1 MILRFLAA
9 HRRLRLGAVAALC
22 LGLGWGVL
30 EGVFRSEWFGE
41 RVRAAATRELAA
53 ASGGIVTIGGL
64 RRGPSRLSFD
74 LLDVAIKSSERPD
87 LPPILTIPQVS
98 ARLGWTSVLGGSLS
112 LDSLDI
118 RDPLL
123 QIEAGKDGMS
133 NIPVPPQE
141 GLAPELE
148 VRDFTLSGGRVL
160 WNRQELGVQFRA
172 SGLDVSREYDPALGG
187 YVLDATLKDPVWE
200 VAGRA
205 SPPADVARLSVVSSE
220 AGIEVRNASL
230 VAEAYSLEV
239 SGSLADLRRPR
250 FDGTYS
256 LAADVG
262 ALGDWLLAPQSPW
275 SGSIRARGDLRWDA
289 TSGLRYQGTLTGEEV
304 RHASLNADASF
315 TAPVAGDGDRFEL
328 ESISGAILGGTFAG
342 TAALGDLA
350 GERLLS
356 ASGSIDGIT
365 LDSLVSASGMGKVPW
380 KGSLSLEL
388 NASGSR
394 SEGLDVQTE
403 LVVHPL
409 GGASTLP
416 VEGKGSWRYVSRTNR
431 VHVHALDLTTPNA
444 EVASSGS
451 FRLNGQGELEVKASM
466 ESLEAGQ
473 RILAL
478 IHPAV
483 EIPPDAP
490 DGRYTFDGTLR
501 GRIDRPAETEL
512 EGEFAIEDFSFGGQR
527 WERLDVSGVLS
538 AESIEARQGRVRDG
552 LGTVAFDGSLP
563 LLEEGPVD
571 IRASASR
578 MDTGKLAKAGGF
590 GWPIGGKLSMD
601 AAVAGTLQR
610 PQARG
615 IIELSDPSFFGE
627 PFESLSAEAV
637 YEPDGFEI
645 RNATLVRGSSTLR
658 ASASLKPDSEDVA
671 FQVESNRWPLD
682 SFAWLQ
688 LLSPGLSG
696 DAGFELRASG
706 RATGRGNAL
715 QEMELEG
722 SWDVSNLRQG
732 EIELGQWSGDLRS
745 ERGHPSVVFEWKGDA
760 FGGGVTGQ
768 ATFVQ
773 NEPASYNG
781 SIAFLDLNVPSL
793 ATLIELPIG
802 NIEGEIGGQA
812 TFGGVAGV
820 TDTFELN
827 GTIDRIEARL
837 PRGDPD
843 EESYRISNVFPA
855 RWAIKG
861 DSLKLDSMH
870 LSGPGTE
877 LEIDGAVEFGDS
889 PVTDVALDG
898 TLNLGMLSD
907 LPGGLQL
914 GGTTEIELR
923 LAGEFRDPKIEG
935 SVEFVDAAVRTA
947 GVQFGLNQVDG
958 RIHFQEGLGRIDGLT
973 AAFGGGT
980 VTVDGTTALEDGEFE
995 YRLNAS
1001 AQDMRVDFPESVSS
1015 VIDGRFTL
1023 AGIGTRSILSGDA
1036 VVSSMS
1042 TRDNL
1047 SFGELFES
1055 IQHPEAWQT
1064 SIPALADVQLNVQ
1077 ISAVSHLP
1085 IETSLVRDIEAD
1097 FDINVVGTV
1106 ANPSILGSVGIAQG
1120 EVRMLGTHYRIN
1132 RGEIRFVNP
1141 IRAEPVLNV
1150 ELETRIRDVDIT
1162 LVLSGPTSKL
1172 DLSYRSDPPLP
1183 FYELV
1188 DLVAVGKEPTIDPGI
1203 ATRRRIEQQSLV
1215 QTGADTL
1222 LSQTLERPVSQ
1233 RLQRFFGVSR
1243 LKVDPQVGGLE
1254 ANPSARISTE
1264 QQIAD
1269 DLTLIYS
1276 YDLSSA
1282 QQQAIR
1288 IEWNPDR
1295 KWSVVVTRDQN
1306 GLVGS
1311 DVLYKVRLP

>member
-1 MILRFLAA
+1 MIFRFLAA
-9 HRRLRLGAVAALC
+9 HRRLRLGAVAGLC

-30 EGVFRSEWFGE
+30 EGLFRSDWFGE
-41 RVRAAATRELAA
+41 RVRAAAVRELAA

-64 RRGPSRLSFD
+64 RRGPSRLSFELVD
-74 LLDVAIKSSERPD
+74 LAIKSGERPEM
-87 LPPILTIPQVS
+87 PPILRIPEVS
-98 ARLGWTSVLGGSLS
+98 ARLGWTSVLGGSVS

-118 RDPLL
+118 RDPVL
-123 QIEAGKDGMS
+123 QIEAGPDGTS
-133 NIPVPPQE
+133 NIPIPPRDA
-141 GLAPELE
+141 LAPALE
-148 VRDFTLSGGRVL
+148 VREFTLSGGRVL
-160 WNRQELGVQFRA
+160 WNRQEMGVQFRA
-172 SGLDVSREYDPALGG
+172 SGLDVSREYDRALGR
-187 YVLDATLKDPVWE
+187 YVLDATLTEPVWE

-205 SPPADVARLSVVSSE
+205 SPPADVARLSAVSSE
-220 AGIEVRNASL
+220 SGIEIRSASL
-230 VAEAYSLEV
+230 LAEAYRLEV
-239 SGSLADLRRPR
+239 SGALVDLRHPR
-250 FDGTYS
+250 FDGTYT
-256 LAADVG
+256 LAADVR
-262 ALGDWLLAPQSPW
+262 ALADWLLAPDSPW
-275 SGSIRARGDLRWDA
+275 SGNVRAQGEMQWD
-289 TSGLRYQGTLTGEEV
+289 TSSGLRYQGTLAGEGL
-304 RHASLNADASF
+304 RHADLIADATF
-315 TAPVAGDGDRFEL
+315 TTPVVGDGGGFEL
-328 ESISGAILGGTFAG
+328 EAVSGAILGGAFAG
-342 TAALGDLA
+342 TAAVRDLT
-350 GERLLS
+350 GERLLA
-356 ASGSIDGIT
+356 ASGSIDGVT
-365 LDSLVSASGMGKVPW
+365 LDSLVSAAGMGKVPW
-380 KGSLSLEL
+380 NGTLNLEIE
-388 NASGSR
+388 ASGSP
-394 SEGLDVQTE
+394 SDGLDVLTE
-403 LVVHPL
+403 LVVYPL

-416 VEGKGSWRYVSRTNR
+416 VEGTGSLRYGSRANR
-431 VHVHALDLTTPNA
+431 VQIRALNLATPNA
-444 EVASSGS
+444 EIATSGS
-451 FRLNGQGELEVKASM
+451 FRLVGEGALEVEASM
-466 ESLEAGQ
+466 ETLQAGE

-478 IHPAV
+478 VHPSL
-483 EIPPDAP
+483 EFPPDAP

-501 GRIDRPAETEL
+501 GRLDRPAETEL
-512 EGEFAIEDFSFGGQR
+512 EGEFAIEDFAFGGQR
-527 WERLDVSGVLS
+527 WERLNVSGVLS
-538 AESIEARQGRVRDG
+538 AESVEARHGQIVDG
-552 LGTVAFDGSLP
+552 NGTVAFHGSLP
-563 LLEEGPVD
+563 LLDEGAVE
-571 IRASASR
+571 IRATASGL
-578 MDTGKLAKAGGF
+578 DAGKLAKAGGF
-590 GWPIGGKLSMD
+590 GWPIDGSLSMD
-601 AAVAGTLQR
+601 VAVAGTLER
-610 PQARG
+610 PRARG
-615 IIELSDPSFFGE
+615 SIEVAAPSFFGE
-627 PFESLSAEAV
+627 PFESLSAEAT

-645 RNATLVRGSSTLR
+645 RNATLVRGSSALQ
-658 ASASLKPDSEDVA
+658 ASASLRPGSEDVE

-688 LLSPGLSG
+688 LLSPGISG

-732 EIELGQWSGDLRS
+732 EIELGQWRGELRS
-745 ERGHPSVVFEWKGDA
+745 ERGHPNVVFEWQGDA

-773 NEPASYNG
+773 SEPASYNG
-781 SIAFLDLNVPSL
+781 NIAFLNLNLPFL
-793 ATLIELPIG
+793 ASLIEIPIG
-802 NIEGEIGGQA
+802 DIEGEIEGQA

-820 TDTFELN
+820 ADTFEVN
-827 GTIDRIEARL
+827 GTIDRIETRL
-837 PRGDPD
+837 PRGDRN
-843 EESYRISNVFPA
+843 ESAYRVSNVFPA

-861 DSLKLDSMH
+861 NALRLDSMH

-877 LEIDGAVEFGDS
+877 LEIDGAVGFGGV
-889 PVTDVALDG
+889 PVTDLALDG

-923 LAGEFRDPKIEG
+923 LEGEFRNPKIEG
-935 SVEFVDAAVRTA
+935 SVEFVDAAVRTSR
-947 GVQFGLNQVDG
+947 VQFGLNQVEG

-973 AAFGGGT
+973 ASFGGGA
-980 VTVDGTTALEDGEFE
+980 VTVDGTTALDEGDFE
-995 YRLNAS
+995 YRLNAR
-1001 AQDMRVDFPESVSS
+1001 AQDVRVDFPESVSS
-1015 VIDGRFTL
+1015 VIDGQFTL

-1036 VVSSMS
+1036 VISSMS

-1047 SFGELFES
+1047 TFGELFES
-1055 IQHPEAWQT
+1055 IQQPKAWQT

-1077 ISAVSHLP
+1077 IGAATHLP
-1085 IETSLVRDIEAD
+1085 IKTSLVREIEAD
-1097 FDINVVGTV
+1097 FDLNVVGTV
-1106 ANPSILGSVGIAQG
+1106 ANPSILGSIGIAQG

-1162 LVLSGPTSKL
+1162 LVLSGPSSKL

-1188 DLVAVGKEPTIDPGI
+1188 DLVAIGKEPTVDPGL
-1203 ATRRRIEQQSLV
+1203 ATRRRIQQQSLV

>member
-9 HRRLRLGAVAALC
+9 HRRLRLGAVAGLC
-22 LGLGWGVL
+22 LGLGWGLL
-30 EGVFRSEWFGE
+30 EGVLRSDWFGE
-41 RVRAAATRELAA
+41 RVRTAVTRELAA
-53 ASGGIVTIGGL
+53 ASGGTVTIGGL

-74 LLDVAIKSSERPD
+74 LIDIAIKSSEQPD
-87 LPPILTIPQVS
+87 LPPILRIPHVS
-98 ARLGWTSVLGGSLS
+98 ARLGWTSVLGGSVS

-118 RDPLL
+118 RDPVL
-123 QIEAGKDGMS
+123 QIEAGKDGTS
-133 NIPVPPQE
+133 NIPVPPRE
-141 GLAPELE
+141 ALAPELE
-148 VRDFTLSGGRVL
+148 VRNFTLSGGRVL

-172 SGLDVSREYDPALGG
+172 SGLEVSREYDPALGRF
-187 YVLDATLKDPVWE
+187 VLEATLKDPVWE

-205 SPPADVARLSVVSSE
+205 SPPTDVARLSAVSSE
-220 AGIEVRNASL
+220 SGVKVRSASL
-230 VAEAYSLEV
+230 RTEAYSLEV
-239 SGSLADLRRPR
+239 SGSLSDLRHPR
-250 FDGTYS
+250 FDGTYT

-262 ALGDWLLAPQSPW
+262 ALGDWLLEPNSPW
-275 SGSIRARGDLRWDA
+275 SGSVRARGEMRWDA
-289 TSGLRYQGTLTGEEV
+289 TSGLRYQGTLAGEGV
-304 RHASLNADASF
+304 RYANLNADAKF
-315 TAPVAGDGDRFEL
+315 TTSVLGDGDRFEL
-328 ESISGAILGGTFAG
+328 QSISGAILGGDFAG
-342 TAALGDLA
+342 TAALGDLT

-356 ASGSIDGIT
+356 ASGSINGIT

-380 KGSLSLEL
+380 NGSLSLEID
-388 NASGSR
+388 ASGSH
-394 SEGLDVQTE
+394 SEGLVVQTE

-416 VEGKGSWRYVSRTNR
+416 VEGKGSLRYVSRTKR
-431 VHVHALDLTTPNA
+431 LHVHGLDLTTPNA

-451 FRLNGQGELEVKASM
+451 FRLDGEGALEVEASM
-466 ESLEAGQ
+466 ESLQAGQ

-483 EIPPDAP
+483 EIPPNAP

-501 GRIDRPAETEL
+501 GRIDRPAETKL
-512 EGEFAIEDFSFGGQR
+512 EGEFAIEDFVFGGQR
-527 WERLDVSGVLS
+527 WERLNVSGVLS
-538 AESIEARQGRVRDG
+538 AESVEARQGQIRDG
-552 LGTVAFDGSLP
+552 HGTVAFHGSLP
-563 LLEEGPVD
+563 LVDEGAVA
-571 IRASASR
+571 IRATASH
-578 MDTGKLAKAGGF
+578 MDTGKLANAGGF
-590 GWPIGGKLSMD
+590 GWPISGALSMD
-601 AAVAGTLQR
+601 LTVAGTLQR

-615 IIELSDPSFFGE
+615 SIEVAAPSFFGE

-645 RNATLVRGSSTLR
+645 QDATLVRGDSTLR
-658 ASASLKPDSEDVA
+658 ASAAFKPNREDIE

-688 LLSPGLSG
+688 LLSPGIGG

-706 RATGRGNAL
+706 RAAGRGNAL
-715 QEMELEG
+715 QDMELEG
-722 SWDVSNLRQG
+722 SWDVSNLRRG
-732 EIELGQWSGDLRS
+732 EIEFGQWRGDLRS

-781 SIAFLDLNVPSL
+781 NIAFLDLDIPAL
-793 ATLIELPIG
+793 ASLIEMPMG
-802 NIEGEIGGQA
+802 NIEGEIAGQA

-820 TDTFELN
+820 ADTFELN
-827 GTIDRIEARL
+827 GTIDQIEAHL
-837 PRGDPD
+837 PRGDQD
-843 EESYRISNVFPA
+843 EGSYRISNVFPV
-855 RWAIKG
+855 RWAIKD
-861 DSLKLDSMH
+861 DSLRLDSMH

-877 LEIDGAVEFGDS
+877 LEVDGSVGFGGI

-914 GGTTEIELR
+914 GGTTDIELR
-923 LAGEFRDPKIEG
+923 LGGDFRDPRIEG
-935 SVEFVDAAVRTA
+935 SVAFVDASARRSGVR
-947 GVQFGLNQVDG
+947 FGLNQVRG

-980 VTVDGTTALEDGEFE
+980 VRVDGTTALGEGEFE
-995 YRLNAS
+995 YRLNAT
-1001 AQDMRVDFPESVSS
+1001 AHDVRVDFPDSVSS
-1015 VIDGRFTL
+1015 VIDGQFTL

-1055 IQHPEAWQT
+1055 IQQPEVWQT

-1077 ISAVSHLP
+1077 IGAVAHLP
-1085 IETSLVRDIEAD
+1085 IETSLVREIEAD

-1106 ANPSILGSVGIAQG
+1106 ANPSILGSIGIAQG

-1215 QTGADTL
+1215 QTGADAL

>member
-1 MILRFLAA
+1 MIHRFLAA
-9 HRRLRLGAVAALC
+9 HRRLRLGAVAGLC
-22 LGLGWGVL
+22 LALGWGTL
-30 EGVFRSEWFGE
+30 EGVLQSDWFSE
-41 RVRAAATRELAA
+41 RVRAAASRELAA

-64 RRGPSRLSFD
+64 QRGPSRLSFD
-74 LLDVAIKSSERPD
+74 LFDIAIRSSEQPE
-87 LPPILTIPQVS
+87 LPPILRIPQVS
-98 ARLGWTSVLGGSLS
+98 ARLGWTSVLGGSVS
-112 LDSLDI
+112 LESLDI
-118 RDPLL
+118 RDPVL
-123 QIEAGKDGMS
+123 QVEAGQDGTS
-133 NIPVPPQE
+133 NIPVPPRE
-141 GLAPELE
+141 ARAPKLE
-148 VRDFTLSGGRVL
+148 VRSFTLSGGRVL
-160 WNRQELGVQFRA
+160 WNRQEMGVQFRA
-172 SGLDVSREYDPALGG
+172 SGLDVSRAYDPALGR
-187 YVLDATLKDPVWE
+187 YVLDATLEDPVWE
-200 VAGRA
+200 ISGRA
-205 SPPADVARLSVVSSE
+205 SPPADVARLSAVSSE
-220 AGIEVRNASL
+220 SGVEIRSASL
-230 VAEAYSLEV
+230 RTEAYSLEM
-239 SGSLADLRRPR
+239 SGSLADLRHPR
-250 FDGTYS
+250 FDGTYT

-262 ALGDWLLAPQSPW
+262 ALGDWLFEPTSPW
-275 SGSIRARGDLRWDA
+275 SGSIRAGGEMQWDA
-289 TSGLRYQGTLTGEEV
+289 TSGLRYQGTLAGEGL
-304 RHASLNADASF
+304 RHPELNAETRF
-315 TAPVAGDGDRFEL
+315 TTSVIGDGDRFEL
-328 ESISGAILGGTFAG
+328 LSISGAILGGAFAG
-342 TAALGDLA
+342 TAAIGDLT
-350 GERLLS
+350 GERLLA
-356 ASGSIDGIT
+356 ASGSIDGVT
-365 LDSLVSASGMGKVPW
+365 LDSLVSAWGLGKVPW
-380 KGSLSLEL
+380 NGSLSLGID
-388 NASGSR
+388 ASGSL

-416 VEGKGSWRYVSRTNR
+416 VEGKGSLRYVSRTNR
-431 VHVHALDLTTPNA
+431 VHVRALDLATPNA
-444 EVASSGS
+444 EVAASGS
-451 FRLNGQGELEVKASM
+451 FRLDGEGVLEVDASM
-466 ESLEAGQ
+466 ESLQAGE

-483 EIPPDAP
+483 AIPPNAP

-501 GRIDRPAETEL
+501 GRIDRPEETKL
-512 EGEFAIEDFSFGGQR
+512 EGEVAIEDFSFGGQR

-538 AESIEARQGRVRDG
+538 AASVEAHQGQVRDG
-552 LGTVAFDGSLP
+552 RGTVAFHGSLP
-563 LLEEGPVD
+563 LLDEGAVD
-571 IRASASR
+571 IRATASQ
-578 MDTGKLAKAGGF
+578 MDTGKLARAGGF
-590 GWPIGGKLSMD
+590 GWPIGGALSMD
-601 AAVAGTLQR
+601 MTLGGTLQR
-610 PQARG
+610 PEARG
-615 IIELSDPSFFGE
+615 SIALAAPSFFGE
-627 PFESLSAEAV
+627 PFESLSAEAT

-658 ASASLKPDSEDVA
+658 ASASLQPDGEVIE
-671 FQVESNRWPLD
+671 FHVESNRWPLD
-682 SFAWLQ
+682 SFAWVQ
-688 LLSPGLSG
+688 LLSPGISG
-696 DAGFELRASG
+696 DAGFELRGSG
-706 RATGRGNAL
+706 RATGRGSAL

-722 SWDVSNLRQG
+722 SWDVSNLRRG

-745 ERGHPSVVFEWKGDA
+745 EGGHPSVVFEWKGDA

-768 ATFVQ
+768 ATFVEH
-773 NEPASYNG
+773 EPASYNG
-781 SIAFLDLNVPSL
+781 NIAFLDLDARSL
-793 ATLIELPIG
+793 ASLIEMPIG
-802 NIEGEIGGQA
+802 NIEGELAGQA

-820 TDTFELN
+820 ADTFELN

-837 PRGDPD
+837 PPGDRD
-843 EESYRISNVFPA
+843 EGAYRISNVFPA
-855 RWAIKG
+855 RWAVKG
-861 DSLKLDSMH
+861 NSLRLDSMH

-877 LEIDGAVEFGDS
+877 LEIDGTVEFGGV

-914 GGTTEIELR
+914 GGTTAIELR

-935 SVEFVDAAVRTA
+935 SVEFIDAAARTS
-947 GVQFGLNQVDG
+947 GIRFGLNQIRG
-958 RIHFQEGLGRIDGLT
+958 RMHFQEGLGRIDGLT
-973 AAFGGGT
+973 AAFGGGA
-980 VTVDGTTALEDGEFE
+980 VRVDGTTALGDGEFE
-995 YRLNAS
+995 YRLNAT
-1001 AQDMRVDFPESVSS
+1001 AQDVRVDFPESVSS
-1015 VIDGRFTL
+1015 VIDGQFTL
-1023 AGIGTRSILSGDA
+1023 AGIGSRSILSGDA

-1042 TRDNL
+1042 TREDL

-1055 IQHPEAWQT
+1055 IQQPEAWQS
-1064 SIPALADVQLNVQ
+1064 SIPALANVQLNVQ
-1077 ISAVSHLP
+1077 IGAVSHLP

-1097 FDINVVGTV
+1097 FDVNVVGTV
-1106 ANPSILGSVGIAQG
+1106 ANPSILGSIGIAQG
-1120 EVRMLGTHYRIN
+1120 EVRMLGTRYRIN

-1141 IRAEPVLNV
+1141 VRAEPVLNV

-1188 DLVAVGKEPTIDPGI
+1188 DLVAVGKEPTVDPGI

-1215 QTGADTL
+1215 QTGADAL